1 MSLNNA
7 SILADA
13 TESFTGGTALAFSSL
28 GPREHGNVLYAL
40 DDSDI
45 RTRRE
50 LAINVVL
57 AKPRSTAPNG
67 YTQSRSSVTGKVP
80 LSLDN
85 GNVTVNTIK
94 IEVSCDVET
103 TDAEKL
109 ALRQLGMQMLSDSD
123 FTELWDNQS
132 VV

>member
-7 SILADA
+7 SVQQGA
-13 TESFTGGTALAFSSL
+13 TETFSGGTALTFATL
-28 GPREHGNVLYAL
+28 GPRENGNVLYAQ

-50 LAINVVL
+50 IVCKTVQATTNPD
-57 AKPRSTAPNG
+57 KPNG
-67 YTQSRSSVTGKVP
+67 YTQSRSALTLKVP

-85 GNVTVNTIK
+85 GSVTVNTVR
-94 IEVSCDVET
+94 IEVSTDVET
-103 TDAEKL
+103 TELEKL
-109 ALRQLGMQMLSDSD
+109 ALRQLALQVLSDSD
-123 FTELWDNQS
+123 FTEFWNNQS